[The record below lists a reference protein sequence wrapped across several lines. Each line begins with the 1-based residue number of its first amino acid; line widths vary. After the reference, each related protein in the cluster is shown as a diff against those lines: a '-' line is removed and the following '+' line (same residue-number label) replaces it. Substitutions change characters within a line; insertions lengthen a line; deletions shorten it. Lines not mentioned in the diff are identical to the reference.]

1 MNRKKEEMVGLVLN
15 QLNEMNATPNAE
27 AVDFILAWLDITGTN
42 KTNEEKLDLLTS
54 LLFEFIEIF
63 DALQS
68 FGLALKSS
76 KKEVVINKRVIA
88 FLSYLY
94 SYRNKPKRNI
104 NKELEALQNAYD
116 EFAGALAMQGKI
128 ITHQEDLASILEV
141 IKLHLDMNQ
150 NFSK

>member
-1 MNRKKEEMVGLVLN
+1 MKRKKEEMVGLVLN
-15 QLNEMNATPNAE
+15 QLNEMNATPNVE
-27 AVDFILAWLDITGTN
+27 AVDFILAWLDITGKN
-42 KTNEEKLDLLTS
+42 KTNEEKLELLTS

-76 KKEVVINKRVIA
+76 KEEVVINKRVIA

-94 SYRNKPKRNI
+94 SYRKKSKRNI
-104 NKELEALQNAYD
+104 KKELEALLNAYD
-116 EFAGALAMQGKI
+116 AFAGSLAMQGKI